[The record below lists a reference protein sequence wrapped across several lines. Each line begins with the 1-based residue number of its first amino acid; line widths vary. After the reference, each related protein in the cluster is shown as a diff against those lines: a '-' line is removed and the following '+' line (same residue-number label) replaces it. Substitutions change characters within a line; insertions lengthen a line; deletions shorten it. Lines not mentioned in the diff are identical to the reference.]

1 MFVSIGKA
9 AQLLGV
15 SASTLRRWDNSQRLS
30 AQFKTFGGHRR
41 YQVTKLLETTQQI
54 TPIPRPPETIG
65 QTRPRAVLYSRVSA
79 TKQRDDLKRQQDQLR
94 DYTESQNWDL
104 VKSYQDIGS
113 GLNDRRPG
121 ILRLIKELPTL
132 QPDFVVCSYP
142 DRLSRFGLQFL
153 VTICQLFSVKII
165 IAGQGQTNLPLD
177 QQLTQDVLAV
187 LTSFAG
193 KLYRSRRGR
202 PLKKSSLSSVS
213 ATC

>member
-15 SASTLRRWDNSQRLS
+15 SASTLRRWDNTHIFS
-30 AQFKTFGGHRR
+30 AQFKTVGGHRR
-41 YQVTKLLETTQQI
+41 YQVSKLLETTQQI
-54 TPIPRPPETIG
+54 PNRPRPKEKDKKI
-65 QTRPRAVLYSRVSA
+65 QPRAVLYSRVSA
-79 TKQRDDLKRQQDQLR
+79 TKQRADLRRQQDQLQA
-94 DYTESQNWDL
+94 YTQTHNWSL

-153 VTICQLFSVKII
+153 ITICQLFSVKIV
-165 IAGQGQTNLPLD
+165 IAGQDPTNLSLD

-193 KLYRSRRGR
+193 KLYRSRRGKT
-202 PLKKSSLSSVS
+202 LKKSSLSSLS
-213 ATC
+213 GTC